1 MSDSHTVDA
10 PVKAAASTMFWEGI
24 LLIALGTFAIIVPG
38 LATLWVT
45 TLIGVVFVV
54 GGAIR
59 LWRCFTARHGG
70 SHLWHIVIAL
80 LAIVAGLIL
89 LINPM
94 EGVLT
99 LTVVVIALF
108 LAEGAMKLVG
118 AFQAAQGRVWMVVSG
133 VVDIALA
140 VLLWAGLPETAVWA
154 IGLMVGISL
163 LFTGWTAVMLSS
175 ALKRGAAQT

>member
-1 MSDSHTVDA
+1 MSDSHTADT

-38 LATLWVT
+38 LFTLAVT
-45 TLIGVVFVV
+45 TLIGVVFLA

-59 LWRCFTARHGG
+59 LWRCVTARHGG
-70 SHLWHIVIAL
+70 SHLWHVVIGL

-99 LTVVVIALF
+99 LTVVVIALL
-108 LAEGAMKLVG
+108 LAEGVMKLVG
-118 AFQAAQGRVWMVVSG
+118 AVQVRQGRVWMIVSG
-133 VVDIALA
+133 VVDLALGI
-140 VLLWAGLPETAVWA
+140 LLWAGLPETAVWA

-163 LFTGWTAVMLSS
+163 LFTGWTAVMFSA
-175 ALKRGAAQT
+175 ALKRDAAQA